1 MRVGLS
7 TFSCPEGKE
16 ACVTLGCGILAATS
30 EDGRAV
36 VGASQVLQDVPEQ
49 CMVGKICLW
58 SQIDLS

>member
-7 TFSCPEGKE
+7 TFSSPEGKE

-36 VGASQVLQDVPEQ
+36 VGASQVLQDVP
-49 CMVGKICLW
+49 GSRAWWAKFAFGAR
-58 SQIDLS
+58 